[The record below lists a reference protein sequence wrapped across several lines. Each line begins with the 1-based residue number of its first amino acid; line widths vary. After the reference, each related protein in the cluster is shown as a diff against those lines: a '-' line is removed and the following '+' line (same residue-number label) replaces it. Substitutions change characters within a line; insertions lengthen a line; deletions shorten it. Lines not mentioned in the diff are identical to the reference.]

1 MPKKYSD
8 WMKVS
13 YQPSEQLFTNQIADM
28 TPVKAW
34 GIYFKHTGVFEDLP
48 YRPEMFLT
56 GGRTFYSFKEA
67 QAVKKKLQKM
77 SDSII
82 YKVVRVE

>member
-1 MPKKYSD
+1 
-8 WMKVS
+8 MKVS
-13 YQPSEQLFTNQIADM
+13 YSPDEPLFTNQITDM

-34 GIYFKHTGVFEDLP
+34 GIYFKQRSDFEGLP
-48 YRPEMFLT
+48 YMPEMFLT
-56 GGRTFYSFKEA
+56 GGRSYYSFKEA

-77 SDSII
+77 SNSII